1 MVPLVQEAPAQLK
14 KPSSKKTRI
23 VTFSRSIT
31 LVTTRACANCCA
43 YCSFRQ
49 AGDGPIPEDDAI
61 TVLERG
67 STKGCREVLIIS
79 GERPWETSDFSLTE
93 ERYLNYIYNICLM
106 ALRRGLLPHT
116 NIGALPAKHLARL
129 REVNASMGLML
140 ETSVKDLPAHRAGKD
155 IQKRIAHM
163 EEAGRLRIPFT
174 SGILVGIGES
184 REDRSEALGIIKDLH
199 RRYGHIQEVI
209 IQNFKAHARTPMSTW
224 PEPSQEEMAWT
235 VREAGRLLPGIPIQV
250 PPNLN
255 PDLAR
260 LLKAGARDLGG
271 ISPEPDQINL
281 DHAWPPQEDLAAQV
295 ASVGLVLR
303 ERLPVHPEVDAD
315 LAPAADTLR
324 RELVGDA
331 VTYVVNRNINFT
343 NICTGSCRFCAFRR
357 AARSRDGY
365 LYTLEEMVERARQA
379 VEVGSTEVCIQGG
392 LHPELGLDFY
402 TGILRSLKIVFP
414 DLHLHAFSPMEVLWI
429 SRGAGVSL
437 TYVLS
442 ALRESGLDSIPGT
455 AAEILDDEVR
465 RRLCP
470 EKLTTTEWIEVMTTA
485 HRLGIP
491 TTATMMFG
499 HIETWQ
505 HRVRHLEVLRNIQL
519 ETGGFTELVLL
530 PFMPGQ
536 TPLARQYRLRPISLE
551 EVLKV
556 TAYSRL
562 YLGKELPNIQNSW
575 VKIGVEGAK
584 RSLSCG
590 ANDFGGTLMEESI
603 SRCAGAEHG
612 QSLSAQAI
620 EEAIRQA
627 GRVPVQRDT
636 LYRPV
641 KRECCIGVG

>member
-1 MVPLVQEAPAQLK
+1 MDPLLQEAPPAVR
-14 KPSSKKTRI
+14 KPGKRTPF

-49 AGDGPIPEDDAI
+49 AGDGPIPEDDAMA
-61 TVLERG
+61 VLERG
-67 STKGCREVLIIS
+67 SAMGCREVLIMS
-79 GERPWETSDFSLTE
+79 GEQPWESSGFPLSE
-93 ERYLNYIYNICLM
+93 ERYMDYIYNICLM

-184 REDRSEALGIIKDLH
+184 REDRSEALGIIGNIH

-235 VREAGRLLPGIPIQV
+235 VREAVRLLPGIPIQV

-271 ISPEPDQINL
+271 ISLEPDQINL

-295 ASVGLVLR
+295 ASIGLVLR

-324 RELVGDA
+324 RELVGDT

-357 AARSRDGY
+357 AASSRDGY

-379 VEVGSTEVCIQGG
+379 VEIGATEVCIQGG
-392 LHPELGLDFY
+392 LHPDLGLDFY
-402 TGILRSLKIVFP
+402 TGILRSLKSVFP
-414 DLHLHAFSPMEVLWI
+414 DLHIHAFSPMEVLWI
-429 SRGAGVSL
+429 ARQSGAGL

-442 ALRESGLDSIPGT
+442 ALRDNGLDSMPGT

-470 EKLTTTEWIEVMTTA
+470 DKLTTAEWIDVVSTA

-505 HRVRHLEVLRNIQL
+505 HRVHHLEVLRSIQKD
-519 ETGGFTELVLL
+519 TGGFTELVLL
-530 PFMPGQ
+530 PFMPGN
-536 TPLARQYRLRPISLE
+536 TPLSRRYGLGPVALD

-556 TAYSRL
+556 TSYCRL
-562 YLGKELPNIQNSW
+562 YLGKDLPNIQNSW
-575 VKIGVEGAK
+575 VKIGVEGVQ
-584 RSLSCG
+584 RSLRCG